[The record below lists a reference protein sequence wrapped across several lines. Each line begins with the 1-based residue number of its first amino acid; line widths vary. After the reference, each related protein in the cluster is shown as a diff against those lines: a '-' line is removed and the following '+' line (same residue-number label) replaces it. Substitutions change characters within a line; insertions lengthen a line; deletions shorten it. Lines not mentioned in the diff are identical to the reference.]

1 MEFEIDTGIK
11 SIKQSLVYCSRGAGI
26 YQFLDQKKKILY
38 IGKAKNIHNRVSSYL
53 NFNSA
58 SRRIKKLISL
68 IRHVKFIKTHTE
80 VDALLLESNLVKK
93 HKPIFNI
100 RLIDDKSFPYIN
112 ISKTEKWPK
121 LRKTRKIY
129 NKNDFNFGP
138 FASAHSMEKV
148 MVILEKGFLLRTC
161 SDANFKNRERP
172 CLKYEIKRCSAPC
185 VGKIDKKDYNQLV
198 EQSTK
203 FLVGKNTVIN
213 DNLIKQMEKASKNQ
227 DYEKAALFRDR
238 IQALRTITQ
247 EQYVSL
253 KNKDN
258 FDLIG
263 IFKKIDLV
271 CIQVFFFRSGK
282 NLGNKEFFFDN
293 EAGKKLNN
301 ILEEFIGVFY
311 VSNQIPE
318 SIYISKNIDNL
329 DLLEKALRKNKNSH
343 VKIIRPKKGKKLEL
357 LNMVLENITHS
368 LEKQMHKNLSN
379 KLISGEISKKFLL
392 SKPPKTIEVY
402 DNSHLN
408 GSQPI
413 GAMIVYDN
421 HKFIRERYRKFNIK
435 SDKNLM
441 QDDYFM
447 MEQVIRRRFSFEDE
461 KNEWKFNLPDLII
474 IDGGKGHFNLVEN
487 ILKEKNIKNID
498 LISIAK
504 GVQRNAGN
512 ETIFLKNASVKLEK
526 NDKVL
531 YFLQRLRDEAHR
543 FAINSQKYRRKLQIK
558 NSIFDE
564 IPGIGIKAKKNLLSH
579 FGSISSIKKAGIK
592 DLENTPGIGKIIA
605 KKIYDEFNR

>member
-1 MEFEIDTGIK
+1 MKFEIDTGIR
-11 SIKQSLVYCSRGAGI
+11 SIKQSLIYCSRGPGI
-26 YQFLDQKKKILY
+26 YQFLDQKKTILY

-53 NFNSA
+53 NFSSA
-58 SRRIKKLISL
+58 TKRIKKLISL
-68 IRHVKFIKTHTE
+68 VRHIKFIKTHTE

-93 HKPIFNI
+93 YKPIFNI
-100 RLIDDKSFPYIN
+100 RLVDDKSFPYIN

-121 LRKTRKIY
+121 LRKTRRIY
-129 NKNDFNFGP
+129 NNNDFNFGP
-138 FASAHSMEKV
+138 FASVQSMEKV
-148 MVILEKGFLLRTC
+148 MIILEKGFLLRTC
-161 SDANFKNRERP
+161 SDANFRNRERP

-185 VGKIDKKDYNQLV
+185 VGKIDSVEYNQLV
-198 EQSTK
+198 EQSTE
-203 FLVGKNTVIN
+203 FLVGKNSEIKK
-213 DNLIKQMEKASKNQ
+213 NLIKQMEQASMDQ

-238 IQALRTITQ
+238 IQALRNITQ

-258 FDLIG
+258 FDIIG
-263 IFKKIDLV
+263 IYKKIDLV

-282 NLGNKEFFFDN
+282 NLGNKEFFFNDDV
-293 EAGKKLNN
+293 ESELSN
-301 ILEEFIGVFY
+301 ILEKFIGVFY
-311 VSNQIPE
+311 VNSQIPE
-318 SIYISKNIDNL
+318 SIYVNKDFENIN
-329 DLLEKALRKNKNSH
+329 LLEKALGKKKKSK
-343 VKIIRPKKGKKLEL
+343 VKIIHPKKGKKCEL
-357 LNMVLENITHS
+357 LNMVLDNISHS
-368 LEKQMHKNLSN
+368 LEKQMHKDLSN
-379 KLISGEISKKFLL
+379 KLVSDDLSKKLML

-413 GAMIVYDN
+413 GTMIVYDN
-421 HKFIRERYRKFNIK
+421 HKFVREKYRKFNIK
-435 SDKNLM
+435 SDKNIM

-447 MEQVIRRRFSFEDE
+447 MKQVINRRFSLERE
-461 KNEWKFNLPDLII
+461 KNEWKHNLPDLIV
-474 IDGGKGHFNLVEN
+474 IDGGKGHLNLVEN
-487 ILKEKNIKNID
+487 ILKEKNITAID
-498 LISIAK
+498 IISIAK
-504 GVQRNAGN
+504 GVKRNAGN

-564 IPGIGIKAKKNLLSH
+564 ISGIGVKAKKNLLSH
-579 FGSISSIKKAGIK
+579 FGSIGSIKKAGIK
-592 DLENTPGIGKIIA
+592 DLENTPGIGKIMA